1 MKEGK
6 TIAIISY
13 ITLIGFIIALIMNT
27 DKKNSFASYHLRQSL
42 GIYALYFMVSV
53 FLFILSSLMNFP
65 FLSTILYAGL
75 FVLWILGILAA
86 IQGETKPVPIF
97 GDKFQDWFKNIG

>member
-13 ITLIGFIIALIMNT
+13 ITLIGFIIALIMNN
-27 DKKNSFASYHLRQSL
+27 KEKNDFASYHLRQSL
-42 GIYALYFMVSV
+42 GIYALYFLVSV
-53 FLFILSSLMNFP
+53 GLYVLSSLMDFP
-65 FLSTILYAGL
+65 FLSTILYLGL

-86 IQGETKPVPIF
+86 VQGEKKPVPLF
-97 GDKFQDWFKNIG
+97 GEKFQDWFKNIG